1 MTTRVTSSDTL
12 VTSVDKPTSTLT
24 RREYQIVALV
34 AGGKS
39 NREIARQLDLSPQT
53 VKNQL
58 SVILDKLGLTS
69 RVQLAVYAVRH
80 NLDGGEEDK

>member
-1 MTTRVTSSDTL
+1 
-12 VTSVDKPTSTLT
+12 VDKPASTLT
-24 RREYQIVALV
+24 QREYQIVALV
-34 AGGKS
+34 AGGNS
-39 NREIARQLDLSPQT
+39 NREIATRLGLSPQT

-80 NLDGGEEDK
+80 HLDGGQGEK

>member
-1 MTTRVTSSDTL
+1 VH
-12 VTSVDKPTSTLT
+12 KPTSTLT
-24 RREYQIVALV
+24 DREHQIVALV
-34 AGGKS
+34 VEGKS
-39 NREIARQLDLSPQT
+39 NREIATGLGLSAQT

-80 NLDGGEEDK
+80 QLDRGKEEK

>member
-1 MTTRVTSSDTL
+1 
-12 VTSVDKPTSTLT
+12 VDKPASTLT
-24 RREYQIVALV
+24 QREYQIVALV
-34 AGGKS
+34 AGGNS
-39 NREIARQLDLSPQT
+39 NREIAKRLGLSPQT

-80 NLDGGEEDK
+80 DLDGGQEEK

>member
-1 MTTRVTSSDTL
+1 VH
-12 VTSVDKPTSTLT
+12 KPTSTLT
-24 RREYQIVALV
+24 QREQQIVALV
-34 AGGKS
+34 VEGKS
-39 NREIARQLDLSPQT
+39 NREIATRLGLSAQT

-80 NLDGGEEDK
+80 QLDRRQEEK

>member
-1 MTTRVTSSDTL
+1 MH
-12 VTSVDKPTSTLT
+12 KPTSTLT
-24 RREYQIVALV
+24 GREHQIVALV
-34 AGGKS
+34 CEGKS
-39 NREIARQLDLSPQT
+39 NREIATRLGLSPQT

-80 NLDGGEEDK
+80 HLDGGQEEK

>member
-1 MTTRVTSSDTL
+1 VH
-12 VTSVDKPTSTLT
+12 KPISTLT
-24 RREYQIVALV
+24 QREHQIVALV
-34 AGGKS
+34 VEGKS
-39 NREIARQLDLSPQT
+39 NREIATRLGLSAQT

-80 NLDGGEEDK
+80 QLDRGQEEK

>member
-1 MTTRVTSSDTL
+1 VH
-12 VTSVDKPTSTLT
+12 KPTSSLT
-24 RREYQIVALV
+24 ERESQIVALV
-34 AGGKS
+34 AKGYP
-39 NREIARQLDLSPQT
+39 NREIATRLGLSPQT

-80 NLDGGEEDK
+80 QLDGGEEEKSGES